1 MSRVAVVG
9 VGRMGLPIGERLIR
23 AGHEVCAV
31 DVDPGRL
38 ERAAGLGAR
47 VGMTAAEAA
56 AQAEVLLTVL
66 PGSPELRALAEELIE
81 HLPSG
86 LIWVDLTSAAPDLGE
101 ELASRAASRGVRMI
115 GAPLGGGVPAAQNGT
130 LTFFAGGE
138 AGALEVVRP
147 VLEAL
152 ARPEGVLHLGP
163 VGAGYTAKLLVNLLW
178 FGQALAVG
186 EALLL
191 GQSAGLD
198 VARLREVFLDGPA
211 SSGFV
216 DSYLPA
222 LFAGD
227 YLASFGL
234 DRVVEELESLR
245 TLAGQKDSPFELSG
259 LVADLHARALSRF
272 GPVDGELM
280 GVAYL
285 EELAGRRIRPEGG
298 RHG

>member
-1 MSRVAVVG
+1 MIDMSRIVVIG
-9 VGRMGLPIGERLIR
+9 VGRMGLPICGRLVQS
-23 AGHEVCAV
+23 GHAVSAV
-31 DVDPGRL
+31 DLDPGRL
-38 ERAAGLGAR
+38 ELAAALGAR
-47 VGMTAAEAA
+47 IGRAEALTE
-56 AQAEVLLTVL
+56 AEFLFTVL
-66 PGSPELRALAEELIE
+66 PGGPELGALADELIGQM
-81 HLPSG
+81 PPG
-86 LIWVDLTSAAPDLGE
+86 LVWVDMTSAAPDLGE
-101 ELASRAASRGVRMI
+101 ELASRAAARGVQMI
-115 GAPLGGGVPAAQNGT
+115 GAPLGGGVQAARGGT

-138 AGALEVVRP
+138 TIALEVARP
-147 VLEAL
+147 VLEVL

-211 SSGFV
+211 ASGFIE
-216 DSYLPA
+216 SYLPA

-245 TLAGQKDSPFELSG
+245 TLAARKDSPFELSG
-259 LVADLHARALSRF
+259 LVADLHARALGRF

-285 EELAGRRIRPEGG
+285 EALAGRRIRPPDGS
-298 RHG
+298 

>member
-1 MSRVAVVG
+1 MVG
-9 VGRMGLPIGERLIR
+9 VGRMGLPICGRLVR
-23 AGHEVCAV
+23 AGHAVSAV
-31 DVDPGRL
+31 DLDPGRL
-38 ERAAGLGAR
+38 EQAAALGAR
-47 VGMTAAEAA
+47 VGMTAASASV
-56 AQAEVLLTVL
+56 QADFLLTVL
-66 PGSPELRALAEELIE
+66 PGAPELRDLADGLIG
-81 HLPSG
+81 HLPPT
-86 LIWVDLTSAAPDLGE
+86 LIWVDMTSAAPDLGE

-115 GAPLGGGVPAAQNGT
+115 GAPLGGGVPAAQDGT

-138 AGALEVVRP
+138 ADALELARP
-147 VLEAL
+147 LLEVL

-178 FGQALAVG
+178 FGQAVAVG

-198 VARLREVFLDGPA
+198 VGRLRQVFLDGPA
-211 SSGFV
+211 ASGFIE
-216 DSYLPA
+216 SYLPA

-245 TLAGQKDSPFELSG
+245 TLAVKNNSPFEVSG
-259 LVADLHARALSRF
+259 SVADLHARALGRF

-285 EELAGRRIRPEGG
+285 EALAGRQIRPT
-298 RHG
+298 RADRD